1 MNITQLFSLPMRLS
15 ARGAPYF
22 NWRGLIALLSPRHMW
37 RHVLAAFVASLIAAT
52 LLVWLGRTPRWAGVL
67 LILIGMLP
75 VGIAKWR
82 ADARVFGPVL
92 MVLGA
97 LITVQG
103 LHTVEHV
110 IQWVQYHVL
119 SWTARESVGLLSPA
133 NAEVVHFIWNW
144 GVFLTALWLTRRGA
158 RNIWLW
164 LLLAVTALH
173 AVEHTYTFVRYLQVL
188 SDLRELGVTTIP
200 AQGLPGII
208 GRDGWLARSPLTQ
221 GTLLCSLPGL
231 TTAIRLDVHFYW
243 NALEVVLLVPG
254 AARYVSGTAA
264 DEQPIGDWS

>member
-1 MNITQLFSLPMRLS
+1 MQ

-22 NWRGLIALLSPRHMW
+22 DWRGLGALINPRGMW
-37 RHVLAAFVASLIAAT
+37 RYVLAALVAGTVAAVV
-52 LLVWLGRTPRWAGVL
+52 LVWAGRAPSWAGVL
-67 LILIGMLP
+67 LVLIGLLP

-82 ADARVFGPVL
+82 DDARVFGPVV
-92 MVLGA
+92 MAMGA

-110 IQWVQYHVL
+110 IQWLQYHVL

-133 NAEVVHFIWNW
+133 NAEVVHFVWNW
-144 GVFLTALWLTRRGA
+144 GVFLAALWLIRRGA

-164 LLLAVTALH
+164 LLLMVAAFH

-188 SDLRELGVTTIP
+188 SDLRELGVTNVP

-243 NALEVVLLVPG
+243 NALEVLLLVPG
-254 AARYVSGTAA
+254 AARILAVSRVAGARPGRDRDTAGG
-264 DEQPIGDWS
+264 PICV